1 MKTKKTPRK
10 SLTKNYYVD
19 SYPNVNATRSILY
32 LLIVMLA
39 GSIFFLFRT
48 YQDSIIAN
56 NMFVPF
62 MSLTVVA
69 MALLISLL
77 FLVNPAKAKRK

>member
-1 MKTKKTPRK
+1 MAKKIVYK
-10 SLTKNYYVD
+10 KKLSSSFVSFD
-19 SYPNVNATRSILY
+19 SITLSRSITY

-48 YQDSIIAN
+48 YQDNIMSS

-69 MALLISLL
+69 MALLVSLL
-77 FLVNPAKAKRK
+77 FLVNPTKAKKK